1 MRLLAGTPFD
11 RVPHCERCDLPESD
25 CRCPPQTSQS
35 ASVAPGRQTARLS
48 IEKRKK
54 GKLVT
59 VVRGLA
65 ASDNDFPNLLTQLK
79 NRCGAGGTIDGD
91 LLELQGDQCEK
102 VRKFLGELGYQ
113 VK

>member
-1 MRLLAGTPFD
+1 VYLIANAAI
-11 RVPHCERCDLPESD
+11 
-25 CRCPPQTSQS
+25 CPNLI
-35 ASVAPGRQTARLS
+35 VVVLHKRPGRQTARLS